1 MAATKT
7 TWQVFARIEKDGR
20 WAEYDDVATLYSP
33 NGVPTAQQV
42 LDVQLTE
49 ILRQH
54 PHLRDGD
61 ITGSATRIN

>member
-7 TWQVFARIEKDGR
+7 TWQVFARIEKNGQY
-20 WAEYDDVATLYSP
+20 AEYDDVATLYSP
-33 NGVPTAQQV
+33 QGIPTAQQV
-42 LDVQLTE
+42 LDAQLTE

-61 ITGSATRIN
+61 VTGSATRIN